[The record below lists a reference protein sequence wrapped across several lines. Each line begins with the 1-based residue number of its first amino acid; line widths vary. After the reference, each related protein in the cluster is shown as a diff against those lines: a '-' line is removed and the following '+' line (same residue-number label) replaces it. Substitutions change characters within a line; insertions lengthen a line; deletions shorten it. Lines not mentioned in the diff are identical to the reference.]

1 MEFEV
6 TLKLFVLSL
15 VYIFSLI
22 LYVSMFIMEN
32 RDNPENYI
40 TLTGRVVI
48 TFLGLIPFV
57 NTILAIAAARYMYCA
72 RKSEKEDSY

>member
-22 LYVSMFIMEN
+22 LYVSMFIIEN
-32 RDNPENYI
+32 RENPENYI

-48 TFLGLIPFV
+48 TFLGLIPVV

-72 RKSEKEDSY
+72 MKSEKEDSY